1 MAGIVRA
8 DPFTDLATL
17 WQRDIDRMFRSLAES
32 FGSGGMATRRTEW
45 LPAADVLT
53 RGDDLVIR
61 VELPGIDPDRDL
73 EITVEDN
80 MLHIRGERQETQE
93 EKSEGY
99 IRRET
104 SYGSFERA
112 LQLPSDIKTE
122 DLKAS
127 YDNGVLEVVVPR
139 GAKRA
144 SQRVKVDVGKKK

>member
-1 MAGIVRA
+1 MASIVRA
-8 DPFTDLATL
+8 DPFTDLAAS

-32 FGSGGMATRRTEW
+32 FGAGGMTARRTEW

-53 RGDDLVIR
+53 KGDDLVIR
-61 VELPGIDPDRDL
+61 VEIPGIDPDRDL
-73 EITVEDN
+73 EITVED
-80 MLHIRGERQETQE
+80 MLHIRGQRQESQE
-93 EKSEGY
+93 EKGEGF

-112 LQLPSDIKTE
+112 LQLPSDVNTE

-127 YDNGVLEVVVPR
+127 YDNGILEVIVPR

-144 SQRVKVDVGKKK
+144 SQRVKVDIGKKK